1 MEIDIHYN
9 GMDIVQRLMAEKMIG
24 QIPLKALNF
33 TTSEVKEILSTDLP
47 DVQTKNEK
55 ADTLDLLEDGT
66 YLHVEFQTT
75 FKKHDS
81 FRFARYVLDL
91 YNKYKDNK
99 GFSSFLFQSVVVFAP
114 PVNRKSVTTVFD
126 IGAIQ
131 YKYFPIFLNE
141 VSNEESYIQIIDKI
155 RLNPNVKLTNEEKM
169 VILYRPLF
177 NSDKL
182 EIEKSA
188 LLVVGDIQEMA
199 DESEKAMIT
208 GTLFVL
214 VKKYLS
220 KLGQEKIWEALV
232 KMDIIKEKMEQ
243 RDKLFYTELL
253 IEAIQEGDPQR
264 TIERLIKRGK
274 FSKEEIEEIYRKAKD
289 N

>member
-1 MEIDIHYN
+1 MK
-9 GMDIVQRLMAEKMIG
+9 KMI
-24 QIPLKALNF
+24 N
-33 TTSEVKEILSTDLP
+33 
-47 DVQTKNEK
+47 
-55 ADTLDLLEDGT
+55 
-66 YLHVEFQTT
+66 
-75 FKKHDS
+75 
-81 FRFARYVLDL
+81 
-91 YNKYKDNK
+91 
-99 GFSSFLFQSVVVFAP
+99 FSSSV
-114 PVNRKSVTTVFD
+114 
-126 IGAIQ
+126 
-131 YKYFPIFLNE
+131 
-141 VSNEESYIQIIDKI
+141 
-155 RLNPNVKLTNEEKM
+155 
-169 VILYRPLF
+169 

-182 EIEKSA
+182 EVEKSA